1 MAEDIIIRAGFEGSA
16 VKSGLDKLRNS
27 ANSFSSSLTGK
38 LTGAFAGAV
47 LLDRGIGMA
56 SRTFEKFSDISD
68 RALRAGVTAEEFQRL
83 GYAAELSGTSIDA
96 AAKALREI
104 RRATAEA
111 SEGNVKAIESLTAL
125 GYTDAEV
132 RGGNLKSLDVLLKLA
147 AQYKK
152 AGTEAE
158 KFALV
163 TSILS
168 ARTGSEMMPFMAE
181 TDQTL
186 EQAMSRDVVDNDTVD
201 QMKVLADQAKLA
213 SQALELLTANTM
225 GLVMKG
231 WSRTALVLEAMIGQ
245 VEDAAD
251 ASKEEGI
258 SVSEKIKREKAAL
271 SAFEDYARH
280 MRTALLG
287 STIDG
292 QFMDAAT
299 VEGIINQK
307 ADENLGADLS
317 RKRRANLSPTAAGA
331 LANVG
336 APDVASSRAAIA
348 SSMASIGGGGGVYG
362 PDAMVNLAD
371 RTATATERTAAAV
384 ERLAGMDGASPFGS
398 PVSPE

>member
-27 ANSFSSSLTGK
+27 ANSFSNSLTSK

-201 QMKVLADQAKLA
+201 QMKALADQAKLA
-213 SQALELLTANTM
+213 AQALELLTANTM
-225 GLVMKG
+225 GLLMKG

-245 VEDAAD
+245 VKGAAE
-251 ASKEEGI
+251 ASRESGITTEERA
-258 SVSEKIKREKAAL
+258 KREKAAL
-271 SAFEDYARH
+271 SAFDDYARH

-292 QFMDAAT
+292 QYMDNAT
-299 VEGIINQK
+299 VEGIISQK
-307 ADENLGADLS
+307 ADEELGPKLGAIYKARGKAKPS
-317 RKRRANLSPTAAGA
+317 EAVEASGSTMAAG
-331 LANVG
+331 
-336 APDVASSRAAIA
+336 RAAIA
-348 SSMASIGGGGGVYG
+348 SSMAAIGGGGGVYG

-384 ERLAGMDGASPFGS
+384 ERLAGMDNVSPFGS